1 MDPRLRP
8 SRIPPRSVYS
18 TLRRGNLIRIQ
29 GCHVVTE
36 DGSDEDDVQTRVT
49 RRKPRVLESRIER
62 VKTAQ
67 RARGSVWHAK
77 KHTIHT
83 GKLAVAR
90 DILAGVDRHV

>member
-1 MDPRLRP
+1 M
-8 SRIPPRSVYS
+8 
-18 TLRRGNLIRIQ
+18 
-29 GCHVVTE
+29 
-36 DGSDEDDVQTRVT
+36 T

-83 GKLAVAR
+83 GESSRWLV
-90 DILAGVDRHV
+90 IYSPVLIVTCEVLC